1 MRNIVLTICLL
12 TLLGC
17 SPAQKS
23 PEPISKRDRAI
34 INLSKT
40 TDQLDSIHRE
50 KDFLINVLED
60 LETQQD
66 VYSPFLD
73 DPQLTLSS
81 AQAFD
86 NWRANLL
93 TRERTVATQH
103 ALNVLMAH
111 IQASKSRPD
120 SSEEIPSIGA
130 ATDPA
135 LNDPAWLNDS
145 AEP

>member
-1 MRNIVLTICLL
+1 MRKMLIIAGFLL
-12 TLLGC
+12 IPGC
-17 SPAQKS
+17 APADKPATHTSPA
-23 PEPISKRDRAI
+23 DRAI
-34 INLSKT
+34 INLSRT

-60 LETQQD
+60 LETQQA

-73 DPQLTLSS
+73 DPQLTLSW

-86 NWRANLL
+86 NWRANLF

-103 ALNVLMAH
+103 ALNVLVAH
-111 IQASKSRPD
+111 VQATRSAPHD
-120 SSEEIPSIGA
+120 QNEIPSIGA
-130 ATDPA
+130 ATHPA